1 MGEVRPVLRP
11 PPREGL
17 YGKDV
22 AGEAPCQRWR
32 LNIKLPS
39 VGSLRGGGVVSEVW
53 LEIPIDDV
61 ETPRIT
67 ILVPAMN
74 EQETIGTF
82 ISWCHEG
89 LAEAGV
95 PGEIVIVDS
104 STDDTPNV
112 AVAGG
117 ARVVHTEPKGL
128 GAAYIEG
135 IKWIRGDFVI
145 LGDADCTYD
154 FRKLSEFLA
163 AWQAGNTFVMGSRFK
178 GSIEPGAM
186 PKLHQYFGTPV
197 TTWMLNRIFGSDFS
211 DIHCGM
217 RGVDAETLRAMSIS
231 SPSWQYAS
239 EMIIKSVEMELP
251 TAEVPIN
258 FYADRGDRESHMKRK
273 GRLEPFRAGWQNVK
287 AMLTYGAPYFLL
299 RPGQAVF
306 LLGLILFTALALGP
320 IDIGS
325 VEFSSTTQ
333 LVGAF
338 LILLGL
344 QMVLLARV
352 AQGVTDYRGVRRA
365 TLSSR
370 YDLNRMLKLCSMM
383 CIVGALFLVPVL
395 SYYVNN
401 GLRLDALAS
410 WEASA
415 AIGGITLV
423 IASFCIFTAALV
435 IQIVNTRFQE
445 LSAEIR
451 VSEISS
457 RPVA

>member
-1 MGEVRPVLRP
+1 M
-11 PPREGL
+11 
-17 YGKDV
+17 
-22 AGEAPCQRWR
+22 
-32 LNIKLPS
+32 
-39 VGSLRGGGVVSEVW
+39 SEPW
-53 LEIPIDDV
+53 LEVPSMDV
-61 ETPRIT
+61 ESPRIT

-74 EQETIGTF
+74 EEETIETF
-82 ISWCHEG
+82 MEWCHEG

-104 STDDTPNV
+104 SSDRTPEL

-135 IKWIRGDFVI
+135 IKWIRGDFVV

-154 FRKLSEFLA
+154 FRKLSDFLE
-163 AWQAGNTFVMGSRFK
+163 AWESGNSFVMGSRFK

-197 TTWMLNRIFGSDFS
+197 TTWMLNRIFGSHFS

-217 RGVDAETLRAMSIS
+217 RGVDADTLRAMSIS

-258 FYADRGDRESHMKRK
+258 FYADRGTRESHMKRK

-299 RPGQAVF
+299 RPGQFVF
-306 LLGLILFTALALGP
+306 ALGMILFLALAFGP
-320 IDIGS
+320 VTIGS
-325 VEFSSTTQ
+325 VQFSSTTQ

-352 AQGVTDYRGVRRA
+352 AQGVTDYRGVRRSD
-365 TLSSR
+365 LSTK
-370 YDLNRMLKLCSMM
+370 YDLNRMLTICTTMGVFGIL
-383 CIVGALFLVPVL
+383 LFIPLIR
-395 SYYVNN
+395 SYVAND
-401 GLRLDALAS
+401 LRLDQLAP
-410 WEASA
+410 WEASM
-415 AIGGITLV
+415 AIGGMTLA
-423 IASFCIFTAALV
+423 IASFCMFTASLV

-445 LSAEIR
+445 LTQAEARERSSAT
-451 VSEISS
+451 S
-457 RPVA
+457 AG

>member
-1 MGEVRPVLRP
+1 MAEAWIEV
-11 PPREGL
+11 PRE
-17 YGKDV
+17 DV
-22 AGEAPCQRWR
+22 DAP
-32 LNIKLPS
+32 
-39 VGSLRGGGVVSEVW
+39 
-53 LEIPIDDV
+53 
-61 ETPRIT
+61 TIT

-74 EQETIGTF
+74 EHETIETF
-82 ISWCHEG
+82 IEWCHEG
-89 LAEAGV
+89 LEEAGV

-104 STDDTPNV
+104 SSDDTPKL

-117 ARVVHTEPKGL
+117 ARVLHTEPRGL

-135 IKWIRGDFVI
+135 IKWVRGDFVI

-154 FRKLSEFLA
+154 FRKLSDFLK
-163 AWQAGNTFVMGSRFK
+163 AWEAGNTFVMGSRFK

-197 TTWMLNRIFGSDFS
+197 TTWMLNRIFGSHFS

-217 RGVDAETLRAMSIS
+217 RGVDADTLRAMSIS

-258 FYADRGDRESHMKRK
+258 FYADRGTRESHMKRK

-299 RPGQAVF
+299 RPGQVVFAVGLLLF
-306 LLGLILFTALALGP
+306 LALALGP

-325 VEFSSTTQ
+325 IELSSTTQ

-365 TLSSR
+365 SLSAR
-370 YDLNRMLKLCSMM
+370 YDLNRMLRLCSLMGV
-383 CIVGALFLVPVL
+383 VGLLLFIPVIR
-395 SYYVNN
+395 SYVTND
-401 GLRLDALAS
+401 LRLDALAP

-415 AIGGITLV
+415 ATGGITLV
-423 IASFCIFTAALV
+423 IASFCVFTAALV
-435 IQIVNTRFQE
+435 IQVVNTRFLEMTAAQ
-445 LSAEIR
+445 AF
-451 VSEISS
+451 VPS
-457 RPVA
+457 RPSPAV

>member
-1 MGEVRPVLRP
+1 MHGPSISIPCV
-11 PPREGL
+11 
-17 YGKDV
+17 DV
-22 AGEAPCQRWR
+22 ESP
-32 LNIKLPS
+32 
-39 VGSLRGGGVVSEVW
+39 VVS
-53 LEIPIDDV
+53 
-61 ETPRIT
+61 

-74 EQETIGTF
+74 EYETIETF
-82 ISWCHEG
+82 IEWCHEG

-104 STDDTPNV
+104 SSDDTPNL
-112 AVAGG
+112 ALSGG
-117 ARVVHTEPKGL
+117 ARVVHTEPRGL

-135 IKWIRGDFVI
+135 IKWVRGDFVI

-154 FRKLSEFLA
+154 FRKLSDFLK
-163 AWQAGNTFVMGSRFK
+163 AWEAGNTFVMGSRFK

-197 TTWMLNRIFGSDFS
+197 TTWMLNRIFGSQFS

-217 RGVDAETLRAMSIS
+217 RGVDADTLRAMSIS

-258 FYADRGDRESHMKRK
+258 FYADRGARESHMKRK

-299 RPGQAVF
+299 RPGQVVF
-306 LLGLILFTALALGP
+306 ALGLLLFLALALGP

-325 VEFSSTTQ
+325 IELSSTTQ

-352 AQGVTDYRGVRRA
+352 AQGVTDYRGVRRESLA
-365 TLSSR
+365 AR
-370 YDLNRMLKLCSMM
+370 YDLNRMLMLCSLMGV
-383 CIVGALFLVPVL
+383 VGLLLFIPVIR
-395 SYYVNN
+395 SYVTND
-401 GLRLDALAS
+401 LRLDALAP

-423 IASFCIFTAALV
+423 IASFCVFTAALV
-435 IQIVNTRFQE
+435 IQVVNTRFLEMTASQAFVP
-445 LSAEIR
+445 SHP
-451 VSEISS
+451 S
-457 RPVA
+457 RAV

>member
-1 MGEVRPVLRP
+1 MSGAWLDIPT
-11 PPREGL
+11 
-17 YGKDV
+17 KDV
-22 AGEAPCQRWR
+22 
-32 LNIKLPS
+32 KS
-39 VGSLRGGGVVSEVW
+39 
-53 LEIPIDDV
+53 
-61 ETPRIT
+61 PRIS

-74 EQETIGTF
+74 EHETIETF
-82 ISWCHEG
+82 IKWCHEG
-89 LAEAGV
+89 LEEAGV

-104 STDDTPNV
+104 SSDDTPNL

-117 ARVVHTEPKGL
+117 ARVIHTEPRGL

-135 IKWIRGDFVI
+135 IKWVRGDFVI

-154 FRKLSEFLA
+154 FRRLSDFLK
-163 AWQAGNTFVMGSRFK
+163 AWEAGSTFVMGSRFK

-197 TTWMLNRIFGSDFS
+197 TTWMLNRIFGSHFS

-217 RGVDAETLRAMSIS
+217 RGVDADTLRAMSIS

-258 FYADRGDRESHMKRK
+258 FYADRGTRESHMKRK

-299 RPGQAVF
+299 RPGQVVF
-306 LLGLILFTALALGP
+306 ALGLLLFLALALGP

-325 VEFSSTTQ
+325 IELSSTTQ

-365 TLSSR
+365 SLSCR
-370 YDLNRMLKLCSMM
+370 YDLNRMLRMCSLMGV
-383 CIVGALFLVPVL
+383 VGLLMFIPLL
-395 SYYVNN
+395 RSYLAND
-401 GLRLDALAS
+401 LRLDALAP

-415 AIGGITLV
+415 VIGGITLV
-423 IASFCIFTAALV
+423 IASFCVFTAALV
-435 IQIVNTRFQE
+435 IQVVNARFLEMAAAQ
-445 LSAEIR
+445 SV
-451 VSEISS
+451 VSP
-457 RPVA
+457 RPSPTG